1 MKGRDGYVY
10 SLSVLIF
17 VQNDYCTFVHQYAER
32 LEEKPND
39 LDFEHPLSP
48 ELSVILYFSI
58 VSKRQSNC
66 EIMSKSLACLEN
78 LNFKVKYQSK
88 T

>member
-1 MKGRDGYVY
+1 MR
-10 SLSVLIF
+10 
-17 VQNDYCTFVHQYAER
+17 QYAGR
-32 LEEKPND
+32 LEGNQMV
-39 LDFEHPLSP
+39 LNLITLSL
-48 ELSVILYFSI
+48 ELPVILYFPI

-66 EIMSKSLACLEN
+66 EIMSKSLAFLEN